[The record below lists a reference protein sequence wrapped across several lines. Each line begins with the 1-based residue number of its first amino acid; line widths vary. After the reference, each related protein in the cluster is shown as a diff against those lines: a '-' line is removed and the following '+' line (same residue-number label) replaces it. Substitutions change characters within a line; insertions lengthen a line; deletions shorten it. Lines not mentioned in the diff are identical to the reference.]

1 MPDLPEQVYSLINMA
16 IQEDIGPG
24 DVTSEAILDREA
36 KGEAFIIARQELV
49 CSGLE
54 IVPIVFEKVGQGVS
68 CRFLA
73 SEGQKV
79 KAGSVIAEIKG
90 PMRVLMTGERT
101 ALNFLQRM
109 SGIATLSRDY
119 ADRAADQVVI
129 LDSRKTVPGWRWLDK
144 KAVRAGGCSN
154 HRMGLYDGILIKDN
168 HVAACGGIEKAV
180 RLARENGPEKLDI
193 EVEVGDLR
201 ELEKAIESGADIVML
216 DNFTPQE
223 VAEAIKL
230 NAGRVRLE
238 VSGRINLDN
247 MKNYLAAGV
256 FDYISV
262 GELTHSAQAA
272 DIAMEVRG
280 TDIR

>member
-1 MPDLPEQVYSLINMA
+1 
-16 IQEDIGPG
+16 
-24 DVTSEAILDREA
+24 
-36 KGEAFIIARQELV
+36 
-49 CSGLE
+49 
-54 IVPIVFEKVGQGVS
+54 
-68 CRFLA
+68 
-73 SEGQKV
+73 
-79 KAGSVIAEIKG
+79 
-90 PMRVLMTGERT
+90 MRVLMTGERT